1 MRFLVFDTET
11 TGLPQT
17 KYISPTTLHQW
28 PHIVQFSYVIY
39 DTSLNDLV
47 VSKDCVIKLPD
58 GIHISAESTGFHGI
72 TNELSASKGV
82 ELDAVLTE
90 FIEHLKTADKLIGHN
105 IEFDLNVTK
114 VAILRLINDSQT
126 LTKDTLLAW
135 KHDFHYLTHY
145 EDISCT
151 LKESVQL
158 CNIQRTNKSG
168 KQYLK
173 FPKLIELHET
183 LFAASPT
190 NLHNSF
196 NDILVTLRCF
206 MKMNYDVDLNETCAA
221 FKRQA
226 SLIGL

>member
-11 TGLPQT
+11 TGLPKT

-58 GIHISAESTGFHGI
+58 GVNIPAESTNFHGI

-82 ELDAVLTE
+82 EIEAVLRE
-90 FIEHLKTADKLIGHN
+90 FIEHLKTADKLVGHN

-114 VAILRLINDSQT
+114 VALLRLINDNST
-126 LTKDTLLAW
+126 LTKDALLTL

-145 EDISCT
+145 EHISCT
-151 LKESVQL
+151 LKESVQV
-158 CNIQRTNKSG
+158 CNIQCTNKNG

-173 FPKLIELHET
+173 FPKLAELHET
-183 LFAASPT
+183 LFTTSPS

-206 MKMNYDVDLNETCAA
+206 MKLNYDVDLNNTCGA
-221 FKRQA
+221 FKRHS